1 MMKKVRVSYLD
12 LIIRA
17 YILKIYVTFLLIVY
31 HKKCFIYVFI
41 KEYIRRKCTKYMY
54 ETCVFD
60 TVIGTINAF

>member
-31 HKKCFIYVFI
+31 HKKSFIYVFI

-54 ETCVFD
+54 ETC
-60 TVIGTINAF
+60 I